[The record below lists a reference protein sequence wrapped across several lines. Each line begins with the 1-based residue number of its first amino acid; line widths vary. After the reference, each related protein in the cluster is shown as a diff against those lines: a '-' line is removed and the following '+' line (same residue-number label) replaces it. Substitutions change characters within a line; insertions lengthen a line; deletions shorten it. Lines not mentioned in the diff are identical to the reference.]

1 MSKIKRKLH
10 TLKLSV
16 DYCFD
21 VTEGLKNFEIR
32 KNDRDFKVDD
42 FIEFIPVNA
51 FGQTIED
58 TYGFSNRL
66 YRITYILDNSNYLK
80 KGYVA
85 LGIKETN
92 DIVLVCADERAYAI
106 GSIKNE

>member
-1 MSKIKRKLH
+1 MKKIKSKLH

-21 VTEGLKNFEIR
+21 VSIGLKNFEIR
-32 KNDRDFKVDD
+32 KNDRDFKVGDY
-42 FIEFIPVNA
+42 IEFLPVNA

-58 TYGFSNRL
+58 DYNFSNKL
-66 YRITYILDNSNYLK
+66 YKITYILDNSTYLK

-85 LGIKETN
+85 LGIKE
-92 DIVLVCADERAYAI
+92 IKDEIILYS
-106 GSIKNE
+106 GEEVVGYIKDEN